1 MKARRKGVTMQTIK
15 IHSIPVGSL
24 QTMCYIL
31 YNIESKEAIV
41 IDPGAEAS
49 RILNWIETQGLSL
62 KAILLTHGH
71 FDHIGAAKEIAD
83 ARDVKIYAYKEEDDF
98 LQDATMNLST
108 MFGESMT
115 LTADEFFKDLEVL
128 HLIGTSISVIHTPG
142 HTKGSVCFYLKDQNV
157 LISGD
162 TLFFESV
169 GRTDF
174 PTGSS
179 AKLVNSIQQRLFSLP
194 DNVEVY
200 PGHGCSTTIGHEKMN
215 NPYGI

>member
-1 MKARRKGVTMQTIK
+1 MQTIK
-15 IHSIPVGSL
+15 IHSMPVGSL

-31 YNIESKEAIV
+31 WNVESQEAIV
-41 IDPGAEAS
+41 IDPGAEGTK
-49 RILNWIETQGLSL
+49 ILNWIETQGLSL

-83 ARDVKIYAYKEEDDF
+83 ARNVKIYAYKEEDDF
-98 LQDATMNLST
+98 LQDASMNLST
-108 MFGESMT
+108 MFGRSMS
-115 LTADEFFKDLEVL
+115 LSADELMDDLEVL
-128 HLIGTSISVIHTPG
+128 HFIGTSISVLHTPG
-142 HTKGSVCFYLKDQNV
+142 HTKGSVCFYLKDQNI

-179 AKLVNSIQQRLFSLP
+179 AKLVNSIQQRLFTLP

-200 PGHGCSTTIGHEKMN
+200 PGHGRSTTIGHEKMN
-215 NPYGI
+215 NPYGV